1 MLSSFEEP
9 EKGIVNIYQPQ
20 CSQEYHVKPTGND
33 FLRTPELGRS
43 GWELRNMYKLSGM
56 EKVGDD
62 FFNRQLAVHHCFDF
76 STGRS
81 VFLTLKAN
89 HKKILDQIT
98 EINKNAVPHS
108 LASSFVTSLETQL
121 VSFHWSVA
129 GWKAFVNKLEHG
141 IHEISQR
148 IRNIPMSGDDE
159 KNGLLL
165 LRSQTFRESQG
176 LGASPGSQTQ
186 SPQRQSS
193 FNLIKTTISGN
204 IKNGGP
210 APGPSG
216 DEKVAEKLEKLVQ
229 STMERTIEKVRKL
242 QDFPFDHL
250 QTLNSICKK
259 LKEAKFIMG
268 SNARVLQQTRQ
279 FYQRLFEDP
288 GCPAEIKNACPKD
301 LECFQIRI
309 EQLEKR
315 LLTGCSRID
324 ALIEVA
330 ADAQILYDSI
340 LQLKSAE
347 TNNLFAMDA
356 LSASV
361 RMESSTQRMEEMTRS
376 MNKIAESTEKDTGS
390 MHFMTFFALIFLP
403 GTFLGV
409 RLLLLFVRESS
420 SPAFLTE
427 HTQSF
432 FSTPIFGDSEEGS
445 PQSWIFHKDLFVV
458 FIIICLIMMVITL
471 SLWGLYLR
479 AQKLRRKQ
487 LQEYNEAASSPV

>member
-9 EKGIVNIYQPQ
+9 EKDIVNIYQPQ
-20 CSQEYHVKPTGND
+20 CSQEYHVKPTGD
-33 FLRTPELGRS
+33 GFLRTPELGRS
-43 GWELRNMYKLSGM
+43 GWELRNMFKLSGM
-56 EKVGDD
+56 EKSGEEFV
-62 FFNRQLAVHHCFDF
+62 NRQLAVHHCFDF

-81 VFLTLKAN
+81 VFMTLKAN

-121 VSFHWSVA
+121 VSFYWSVA
-129 GWKAFVNKLEHG
+129 GWKAFVNKLENG

-176 LGASPGSQTQ
+176 LVASPGAQAQ
-186 SPQRQSS
+186 SPHRQSS
-193 FNLIKTTISGN
+193 FNLIKTTLSGN
-204 IKNGGP
+204 AKNGGP
-210 APGPSG
+210 VLGPSN

-229 STMERTIEKVRKL
+229 STMERTIDKVRKL
-242 QDFPFDHL
+242 QDFPFDDL

-279 FYQRLFEDP
+279 FYQRLFEHS
-288 GCPAEIKNACPKD
+288 GFPAEIKSACPND
-301 LECFQIRI
+301 LECFQKRI
-309 EQLEKR
+309 EQLENR
-315 LLTGCSRID
+315 LWTGCSRID

-330 ADAQILYDSI
+330 ADAQVLYDSI

-347 TNNLFAMDA
+347 TNNLFAMDT

-361 RMESSTQRMEEMTRS
+361 RMEGSTQRMEEMTRS

-403 GTFLGV
+403 GTFLG
-409 RLLLLFVRESS
+409 
-420 SPAFLTE
+420 
-427 HTQSF
+427 SF
-432 FSTPIFGDSEEGS
+432 FSTPIFGDSKEGS

-458 FIIICLIMMVITL
+458 FIIICVIMMVITVG
-471 SLWGLYLR
+471 LWTWYLR

-487 LQEYNEAASSPV
+487 LQEYQGAASSPV

>member
-9 EKGIVNIYQPQ
+9 EKNIVNIYQPQ
-20 CSQEYHVKPTGND
+20 CSQEYHVKPTGDD

-43 GWELRNMYKLSGM
+43 GWELRNLYKLSGI
-56 EKVGDD
+56 EKSGAD
-62 FFNRQLAVHHCFDF
+62 FVNRQLAVHHCFDL
-76 STGRS
+76 SSGRS
-81 VFLTLKAN
+81 IFLTLKAN
-89 HKKILDQIT
+89 HRKILDQIT
-98 EINKNAVPHS
+98 EINKNAVPNS

-121 VSFHWSVA
+121 VSFHWSVE
-129 GWKAFVNKLEHG
+129 GWKALLNKLEHG
-141 IHEISQR
+141 IHEISMR
-148 IRNIPMSGDDE
+148 IRNIPMSSDDE

-176 LGASPGSQTQ
+176 LGISPGAQTQ
-186 SPQRQSS
+186 SPERQSS
-193 FNLIKTTISGN
+193 FNLIKTTLTGN

-210 APGPSG
+210 VLSPSS

-242 QDFPFDHL
+242 QDFPFDDL
-250 QTLNSICKK
+250 QTLNSISKK

-268 SNARVLQQTRQ
+268 SNAGVLQQTRQ
-279 FYQRLFEDP
+279 FYERLFEDP
-288 GCPAEIKNACPKD
+288 GFPAEIKSTCTKD
-301 LECFQIRI
+301 LECFITRV

-315 LLTGCSRID
+315 LWTGCSRID

-330 ADAQILYDSI
+330 ADAQVL
-340 LQLKSAE
+340 LKSAE
-347 TNNLFAMDA
+347 TNNLFAMDS

-361 RMESSTQRMEEMTRS
+361 RMEASTQRMEEMTRS

-409 RLLLLFVRESS
+409 RLLLSFVRESS
-420 SPAFLTE
+420 SSAFLTNN
-427 HTQSF
+427 TQSF
-432 FSTPIFGDSEEGS
+432 FSTPIFGDSKEGS

-458 FIIICLIMMVITL
+458 FIVICLIMMIITL
-471 SLWGLYLR
+471 GLWGLYLR
-479 AQKLRRKQ
+479 AQKMRRKQ
-487 LQEYNEAASSPV
+487 LYGVSSLV

>member
-9 EKGIVNIYQPQ
+9 EKDIVNIYQPQ
-20 CSQEYHVKPTGND
+20 CSQEYHVKPTSDG

-43 GWELRNMYKLSGM
+43 GWEARNMYKLSGM
-56 EKVGDD
+56 EKSGED
-62 FFNRQLAVHHCFDF
+62 FVNRQLAVYHCFDF

-81 VFLTLKAN
+81 VFVTLKAN

-121 VSFHWSVA
+121 ASFYWSEA
-129 GWKAFVNKLEHG
+129 GWKAFTNKLENG

-176 LGASPGSQTQ
+176 LVASPGTVASSGTQAQ
-186 SPQRQSS
+186 SPHRQSS
-193 FNLIKTTISGN
+193 FNLIKAKLSGN
-204 IKNGGP
+204 VKNGGP
-210 APGPSG
+210 VTGPSNG
-216 DEKVAEKLEKLVQ
+216 EKIAEKLEKLVQ

-242 QDFPFDHL
+242 QDFPFDDL
-250 QTLNSICKK
+250 QRLNSICKK

-268 SNARVLQQTRQ
+268 SNARVLKQTRQ

-288 GCPAEIKNACPKD
+288 GFPAEIKRSCPND
-301 LECFQIRI
+301 LESFKIRV
-309 EQLEKR
+309 EQLENK
-315 LLTGCSRID
+315 LVTGCSRID

-361 RMESSTQRMEEMTRS
+361 RMEGSTKRMEEMTRS

-403 GTFLGV
+403 GTFLG
-409 RLLLLFVRESS
+409 
-420 SPAFLTE
+420 
-427 HTQSF
+427 SF

-445 PQSWIFHKDLFVV
+445 PRSWTFHKDLFEV
-458 FIIICLIMMVITL
+458 FIIICVVMMVITV
-471 SLWGLYLR
+471 SLWTWYLC
-479 AQKLRRKQ
+479 AQKSRRKQ
-487 LQEYNEAASSPV
+487 LQEYHGAASSPV